1 MKEEII
7 INRTVLYRQVWSYPV
22 TEVAKQYGIS
32 DVGLAKI
39 CKKLNI
45 PKPGLGYWA
54 KKQNGHKVQQLPLP
68 KLGLGD
74 TATYTIRKAKS
85 EPIETESEDMQKARV
100 FESKPENKVVVKST
114 LRGLHPHVQQTK
126 AKLKD
131 PHTDQYYR
139 CSGGLGAFRLAVCKP
154 SIRRTLLILDAL
166 IKALETRGYSSS
178 LSSEYGEKTAIS
190 INNEEISFTIQ
201 ESVRQIPNPTP
212 RHTGSLSLL
221 NNKWD
226 YVPTGKLMLRIDE
239 YLPGTKSI
247 RDGKVQ
253 RVEEKLNEFIFLLI
267 KTAETKKVRAHQNE
281 IRRKEDEKRTRIERE
296 ALLKREREK
305 ELLQQLFAN
314 SATWNKCVLARNYIA
329 AIRTQADEESADRE
343 LDSWVLWATQQ
354 VERVEAQL
362 HPSVTESQ

>member
-131 PHTDQYYR
+131 PHTDQYHR
-139 CSGGLGAFRLAVCKP
+139 CSGGLGAFSIAVCKQ

-166 IKALETRGYSSS
+166 IKALEARGYSSS
-178 LSSEYGEKTAIS
+178 LCNEYGEKTTIS
-190 INNEEISFTIQ
+190 INDEEISFTVQ
-201 ESVRQIPNPTP
+201 ESVRQIPNPNP
-212 RHTGSLSLL
+212 RHEGSLSFL

-226 YVPTGKLMLRIDE
+226 YVPTGKLMLKIDE

-305 ELLQQLFAN
+305 ELLQQLFDNTA
-314 SATWNKCVLARNYIA
+314 SWNKCVLARDYIA
-329 AIRTQADEESADRE
+329 AVQSHADEESEGGE
-343 LDSWVLWATQQ
+343 LESWVQWANQQ
-354 VERVEAQL
+354 VDRVESRL
-362 HPSVTESQ
+362 RRPF